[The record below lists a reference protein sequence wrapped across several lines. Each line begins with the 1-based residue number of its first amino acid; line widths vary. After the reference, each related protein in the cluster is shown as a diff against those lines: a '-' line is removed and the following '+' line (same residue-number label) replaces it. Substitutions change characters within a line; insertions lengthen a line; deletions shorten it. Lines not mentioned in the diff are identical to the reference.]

1 MNKPTSIFQKFVF
14 ITAIFNF
21 PIGLGMIAQALY
33 TPNPDTLS
41 ISVVLGAFIIFA
53 GAALMWA
60 STNLQSRAPLVVW
73 NGLVRIVGFASVL
86 FTASIGTVPLA
97 FIAIGGMDSILAL
110 VYIIGSGKAIG
121 IPFSKLIFGKTDK

>member
-1 MNKPTSIFQKFVF
+1 MSKTTSIFQKFVF

-21 PIGLGMIAQALY
+21 PIGIGLIAQALY
-33 TPNPDTLS
+33 APNPDTLT

-60 STNLQSRAPLVVW
+60 AQNLQNRAPLVVW

-86 FTASIGTVPLA
+86 FTASIGTVPSA
-97 FIAIGGMDSILAL
+97 FLVIGGMDLILAL
-110 VYIIGSGKAIG
+110 IYIIGSSKATG
-121 IPFSKLIFGKTDK
+121 IPFSKLLFGKTDK